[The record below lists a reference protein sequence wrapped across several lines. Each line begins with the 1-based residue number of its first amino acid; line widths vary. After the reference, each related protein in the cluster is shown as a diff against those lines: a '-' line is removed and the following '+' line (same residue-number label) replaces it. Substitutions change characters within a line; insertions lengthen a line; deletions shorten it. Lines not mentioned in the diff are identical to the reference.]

1 MPPSPA
7 YALRANVSGS
17 VHIYCLGI
25 RGREEALDEG
35 LRARVRA
42 RLEGERSAGFPR
54 RLLRLPHRV
63 AIDRALAEVEHG
75 VGLVF
80 EGFLD
85 ARARSELGRFPSLP
99 KVDEGRPMRFVV
111 LPESGLVLDWSGAL
125 PERWVHIALRRVA
138 SPSVAM
144 EAHVAS
150 IGRKADEGALELK
163 RRHLD
168 AEEKVE
174 LAGLVAIAH
183 RKAVRE
189 SALVA
194 GVGVVVALALR
205 ALLVRLGFSLD
216 AFLVA
221 GVGVLPALLHYVRRR
236 AAYRALVADVAE
248 GFVFVIRTAD
258 DAQLGPSL
266 GEVLPHSE
274 LPWTEDGQPARYRT

>member
-1 MPPSPA
+1 M
-7 YALRANVSGS
+7 
-17 VHIYCLGI
+17 HIYCFGI
-25 RGREEALDEG
+25 RGREEALDDG
-35 LRARVRA
+35 LRARVRT
-42 RLEGERSAGFPR
+42 RLESERSAAFPT

-63 AIDRALAEVEHG
+63 AIDRVLAELERG

-85 ARARSELGRFPSLP
+85 ARARAELGSFSSLA

-111 LPESGLVLDWSGAL
+111 LPESGLVLEWSGAL
-125 PERWVHIALRRVA
+125 PERWVHLALRRVA
-138 SPSVAM
+138 SATVAM

-150 IGRKADEGALELK
+150 IGRKQDEGALELK

-168 AEEKVE
+168 AEEKAE
-174 LAGLVAIAH
+174 LAGLVAVAH

-194 GVGVVVALALR
+194 GVGLVVALGLR
-205 ALLVRLGFSLD
+205 ALLVRAGFTLD
-216 AFLVA
+216 ALLVA
-221 GVGVLPALLHYVRRR
+221 GVGLLPSLVHYVRHRT
-236 AAYRALVADVAE
+236 AYRALVEDVRD

-258 DAQLGPSL
+258 DGQLGPSL